1 MTMTCRVCKEA
12 KHEDQF
18 AKKTVRPDG
27 SILRNTICKPCQR
40 IVSQKHYN
48 ENKKDY
54 LAKNEKK
61 KNELRKFMRDYKENS
76 HCERCGL
83 SGKAILKAWTSNTKK
98 QKQRKKE
105 FHILLHIA
113 KKLLSKKLPNVTST
127 ALTAKELLIQKENQL
142 KDKIRK
148 HDITSLLTILLIT
161 SFKVII
167 IYSTITNSKLHLH
180 QKNRHHKL
188 FCL

>member
-1 MTMTCRVCKEA
+1 MRQLPQENKMTMTCRVCKEA

-83 SGKAILKAWTSNTKK
+83 SGKGNPESMDFKYKETETKK
-98 QKQRKKE
+98 ERISYLTAYSKKIIIE
-105 FHILLHIA
+105 EIA
-113 KKLLSKKLPNVTST
+113 KCHLYCANCQRIVDSERKS
-127 ALTAKELLIQKENQL
+127 AQRQDKEA
-142 KDKIRK
+142 
-148 HDITSLLTILLIT
+148 
-161 SFKVII
+161 
-167 IYSTITNSKLHLH
+167 
-180 QKNRHHKL
+180 
-188 FCL
+188 